1 MAGVAE
7 LADAPDSKFLFWHFQ
22 RVTLRFRKS
31 DETIEFIDEKP
42 PPTRQPHVPIQPV
55 LLSQLLSQFPTL
67 LKAGFMIGLRVFLHT
82 LAPEVPQND
91 YHESRWAMLWQGRGS
106 ILVQTVRLEA

>member
-1 MAGVAE
+1 
-7 LADAPDSKFLFWHFQ
+7 
-22 RVTLRFRKS
+22 
-31 DETIEFIDEKP
+31 
-42 PPTRQPHVPIQPV
+42 
-55 LLSQLLSQFPTL
+55 